1 MITKNRDLATYIYAV
16 SREDILNNAGA
27 VIDGHRIESQADLLA
42 WLKLAGFHVNP
53 DIELA
58 TSTQQVK
65 DFCKKAVEM
74 RDLLPY
80 EIDGVV
86 VKVNDFN
93 KQRSMGFTSRAPKWA
108 IAYKFP
114 PEEKATLLKD
124 ITVQVG
130 RTGVL
135 TPVAE
140 LEPVSLAG
148 TIVSRATLHNLDEI
162 KRKDVRIG
170 DTVIVH
176 KAGDIIPEVVG
187 PILSARQNDS
197 RP

>member
-1 MITKNRDLATYIYAV
+1 M
-16 SREDILNNAGA
+16 
-27 VIDGHRIESQADLLA
+27 
-42 WLKLAGFHVNP
+42 
-53 DIELA
+53 
-58 TSTQQVK
+58 K
-65 DFCKKAVEM
+65 DFCKAAIDK
-74 RDLLPY
+74 RDVLPY

-93 KQRSMGFTSRAPKWA
+93 KQNLMGFTSRAPKWA
-108 IAYKFP
+108 IAFKFP

-140 LEPVSLAG
+140 LESVSLAG
-148 TIVSRATLHNLDEI
+148 TIVSRATLHNLDEVR
-162 KRKDVRIG
+162 RKDVRIG

-187 PILSARQNDS
+187 PILSAR
-197 RP
+197 PAETKI

>member
-1 MITKNRDLATYIYAV
+1 M
-16 SREDILNNAGA
+16 
-27 VIDGHRIESQADLLA
+27 
-42 WLKLAGFHVNP
+42 
-53 DIELA
+53 
-58 TSTQQVK
+58 K
-65 DFCKKAVEM
+65 DFCKAAIDK
-74 RDLLPY
+74 RDVLPY

-93 KQRSMGFTSRAPKWA
+93 KQNLMGFTSRAPKWA
-108 IAYKFP
+108 IAFKFP
-114 PEEKATLLKD
+114 PEEKVTLLKD

-148 TIVSRATLHNLDEI
+148 TIVSRATLHNLDEVR
-162 KRKDVRIG
+162 RKDVRIG

-176 KAGDIIPEVVG
+176 KAGDIIPEVVR
-187 PILSARQNDS
+187 PILSAR
-197 RP
+197 PAETKI

>member
-1 MITKNRDLATYIYAV
+1 M
-16 SREDILNNAGA
+16 
-27 VIDGHRIESQADLLA
+27 
-42 WLKLAGFHVNP
+42 NP
-53 DIELA
+53 DIKLCNNRQE
-58 TSTQQVK
+58 VK
-65 DFCKKAVEM
+65 DFCKRAVEM
-74 RDLLPY
+74 RDSLAY
-80 EIDGVV
+80 DIDGVV

-93 KQRSMGFTSRAPKWA
+93 KQRVMGFTSRAPKWA
-108 IAYKFP
+108 IAFKFP

-148 TIVSRATLHNLDEI
+148 SIVSRATLHNLDEVR
-162 KRKDVRIG
+162 RKDVRIG

-187 PILSARQNDS
+187 PILSARPTDAAA
-197 RP
+197 

>member
-1 MITKNRDLATYIYAV
+1 MKF
-16 SREDILNNAGA
+16 
-27 VIDGHRIESQADLLA
+27 
-42 WLKLAGFHVNP
+42 AGFHVNP
-53 DIELA
+53 D
-58 TSTQQVK
+58 VK
-65 DFCKKAVEM
+65 LCKSREEVKQFCKDAIEK
-74 RDLLPY
+74 RDKLPY

-86 VKVNDFN
+86 VKVNDVN
-93 KQRSMGFTSRAPKWA
+93 KQNLMGFTSRAPKWA
-108 IAYKFP
+108 IAFKFP

-162 KRKDVRIG
+162 RRKDVRIG

-187 PILSARQNDS
+187 PILSTRPADS
-197 RP
+197 KI